1 MERKV
6 KYFISKRRRL
16 LYLYYEWD
24 GDVMKAFLSNFFLR
38 GMDVEVIP
46 KEQNRSNEDLLM
58 VGFAPGKRFLLRIGD
73 GILRDPNWRAA
84 RRMRREYGRDQNP
97 FPGLVEVTDEEKI
110 RYRRTKRKR
119 NYQIRRIICRIF
131 TTFGQKSRKRNK
143 RPRILIMVYV

>member
-24 GDVMKAFLSNFFLR
+24 GDVTKAFLSNFFLR
-38 GMDVEVIP
+38 GMDVEIIP
-46 KEQNRSNEDLLM
+46 KEQNRSNEKLLM

-84 RRMRREYGRDQNP
+84 RRMKREYGRDQNP

-110 RYRRTKRKR
+110 RYIEEQKEKG
-119 NYQIRRIICRIF
+119 IIKF
-131 TTFGQKSRKRNK
+131 DKSFVESLLPLDKKVENENVQDKNK
-143 RPRILIMVYV
+143 

>member
-16 LYLYYEWD
+16 LYLYYEWG
-24 GDVMKAFLSNFFLR
+24 GDVMEAFLSNFFLR
-38 GMDVEVIP
+38 GMDVEIIP
-46 KEQNRSNEDLLM
+46 KEQNRSNEELLM

-84 RRMRREYGRDQNP
+84 RRMKREYGRNQNP

-110 RYRRTKRKR
+110 RYVEEQKEKGIIKFDKSFVESLLPLDKRVENENVQDK
-119 NYQIRRIICRIF
+119 
-131 TTFGQKSRKRNK
+131 NK
-143 RPRILIMVYV
+143 

>member
-38 GMDVEVIP
+38 SMDIEVIP
-46 KEQNRSNEDLLM
+46 KEQNRSNENLLM

-73 GILRDPNWRAA
+73 GILRSPNWSAA

-110 RYRRTKRKR
+110 RYIEEQKEKGIIKFDKSFVESLLPLDKRVENENVQDK
-119 NYQIRRIICRIF
+119 
-131 TTFGQKSRKRNK
+131 NK
-143 RPRILIMVYV
+143 

>member
-24 GDVMKAFLSNFFLR
+24 GDAIKAFLSNFFLR
-38 GMDVEVIP
+38 SMNVEVIP
-46 KEQNRSNEDLLM
+46 KDQNTSNEDLLM
-58 VGFAPGKRFLLRIGD
+58 VGFAPRRTFLLRIGD

-84 RRMRREYGRDQNP
+84 RRMRREYGRSQNP

-110 RYRRTKRKR
+110 RYIEEQKEKGIIKFDESFVKSLLPLDKRVENETKD
-119 NYQIRRIICRIF
+119 QEF
-131 TTFGQKSRKRNK
+131 
-143 RPRILIMVYV
+143 

>member
-24 GDVMKAFLSNFFLR
+24 GDVMEAFLSNFFLR
-38 GMDVEVIP
+38 GMDVEIIP
-46 KEQNRSNEDLLM
+46 KEQNRSNEELLM

-84 RRMRREYGRDQNP
+84 RRMKREYGRDQNP

-110 RYRRTKRKR
+110 RYVEEQKEKGIIKFDESFVKSLLPLGKRVENENVQDK
-119 NYQIRRIICRIF
+119 
-131 TTFGQKSRKRNK
+131 NK
-143 RPRILIMVYV
+143 

>member
-58 VGFAPGKRFLLRIGD
+58 VGFTPGKRFLLRIGD

-97 FPGLVEVTDEEKI
+97 FSRSCGSNRRRKDTI
-110 RYRRTKRKR
+110 HRRTKRKR

-131 TTFGQKSRKRNK
+131 TTFGQKSRK
-143 RPRILIMVYV
+143 

>member
-24 GDVMKAFLSNFFLR
+24 GNVMKAFLSNFFLR
-38 GMDVEVIP
+38 GMDVKVIP

-58 VGFAPGKRFLLRIGD
+58 VGFTPGKRFLLRIGD

-84 RRMRREYGRDQNP
+84 RQMRREYGRDQNP

-110 RYRRTKRKR
+110 RYIEEQKEKGIIKFNKSFVESLLPLGKRVENETKD
-119 NYQIRRIICRIF
+119 QEF
-131 TTFGQKSRKRNK
+131 
-143 RPRILIMVYV
+143 

>member
-84 RRMRREYGRDQNP
+84 RRMKREYGRDQNP

-110 RYRRTKRKR
+110 RYIEEQKEKEIIKFDKSFVEFLLPLDKRVENENVQDK
-119 NYQIRRIICRIF
+119 
-131 TTFGQKSRKRNK
+131 NK
-143 RPRILIMVYV
+143 